1 MSHKQR
7 VIDFI
12 KFDRSLTGGKN
23 LYNSLPNKSLS
34 FLGSFNRMNDTEAE
48 RKRIAYELCKAVG
61 LEERQ
66 MLALWGTKVQSQPEE
81 EKEQPEMVV
90 VDPSNDISSGIAY
103 LLAFNPATAEW
114 KEIQELAGALSDDS
128 ERDPEGRKKVDLL
141 AFIKSERELAIVET
155 SKEVPIEVKKTI
167 KLREQFPF
175 LREKDCP
182 DVLKLLI
189 NEMITAYEKY
199 KAGRSQLFASLTA
212 EEEGLLSRDIV
223 DNFIENKQAFAE
235 LEHYKNNGQILG
247 AHPIFEAQKIK
258 EELDALNAEELS
270 LKASALRKNISTN
283 KKKSGETENVEDQA
297 KYDAAVELYSWQA
310 QYVKSLLKKK

>member
-1 MSHKQR
+1 MSHKNR

-34 FLGSFNRMNDTEAE
+34 FLGSFNRMRDTEAD
-48 RKRIAYELCKAVG
+48 RKLVAYHLCKAVG

-81 EKEQPEMVV
+81 DKKQPEMVV
-90 VDPSNDISSGIAY
+90 VDSNDISSGIAY

-114 KEIQELAGALSDDS
+114 KDIQELAGALSDDS

-182 DVLKLLI
+182 DMLKLLV

-199 KAGRSQLFASLTA
+199 KAGRPQLFASLTA

-235 LEHYKNNGQILG
+235 LEHYNNTGQILG
-247 AHPIFEAQKIK
+247 AHPIFAARIIK
-258 EELDALNAEELS
+258 EHLDALTAEGLN
-270 LKASALRKNISTN
+270 LKYNSLRKNISTN
-283 KKKSGETENVEDQA
+283 KKKSEETEDLEEQV
-297 KYDAAVELYSWQA
+297 KYNAAVEMYQWQA
-310 QYVKSLLKKK
+310 EYVKDLLKNK

>member
-12 KFDRSLTGGKN
+12 KYDRSLTGAKN
-23 LYNSLPNKSLS
+23 IYNSLPNKSLS
-34 FLGSFNRMNDTEAE
+34 FLGSLNRLRGSEEDL
-48 RKRIAYELCKAVG
+48 KRVAYELCKAVG

-66 MLALWGTKVQSQPEE
+66 MLAFWGTKVQAKPEE

-90 VDPSNDISSGIAY
+90 VDFPGTTLEKILS
-103 LLAFNPATAEW
+103 LNPATASW

-128 ERDPEGRKKVDLL
+128 ERDPDGRKKVDLL
-141 AFIKSERELAIVET
+141 AFIQSERELAIVET

-235 LEHYKNNGQILG
+235 LEHYKNTGQILG

-258 EELDALNAEELS
+258 EELDALNAEGLN
-270 LKASALRKNISTN
+270 LKYNSLRKNISTN
-283 KKKSGETENVEDQA
+283 KRKSEETEDVEEKA
-297 KYDAAVELYSWQA
+297 KYDAAVEMYQWQA
-310 QYVKSLLKKK
+310 KYVKDLLKKK

>member
-1 MSHKQR
+1 MSHKNR

-12 KFDRSLTGGKN
+12 KFDRSLTGAKQ

-34 FLGSFNRMNDTEAE
+34 FLGSFNRMRDTEAD
-48 RKRIAYELCKAVG
+48 RKLVAYHLCKAVG

-90 VDPSNDISSGIAY
+90 VDFPGTPLEKILS
-103 LLAFNPATAEW
+103 LNPATASW

-128 ERDPEGRKKVDLL
+128 ERDPKGRKKVDLL

-182 DVLKLLI
+182 DILKLLV

-199 KAGRSQLFASLTA
+199 KAGRSQLFNSLTA
-212 EEEGLLSRDIV
+212 EEEALLSRDIV
-223 DNFIENKQAFAE
+223 DNFIENKEAFAE

-283 KKKSGETENVEDQA
+283 KKKSEAADNVEDQA
-297 KYDAAVELYSWQA
+297 KYDAAVELYSWQS